1 MGTAAVTTAGMKDI
15 AMGTLGN
22 VIVDVLVNRDDDSAL
37 SRARAIIIA
46 LTIAF
51 PSYPAD
57 FPGYVGN

>member
-1 MGTAAVTTAGMKDI
+1 MKDP
-15 AMGTLGN
+15 AMVTLGN

-37 SRARAIIIA
+37 SKARAIIIA

-51 PSYPAD
+51 PSYPTD